1 MLTTVSIKISDI
13 YVPSDRRKE
22 IDPVKADDFALLAHH
37 REVSIGLAFLGL
49 YLDKSS
55 HGCHFN
61 YHCLLSSGMF
71 LSVAHPLR
79 YQ

>member
-1 MLTTVSIKISDI
+1 M
-13 YVPSDRRKE
+13 DRFFYILEE
-22 IDPVKADDFALLAHH
+22 IARLLDYFLRVIVKADDFALLAHH